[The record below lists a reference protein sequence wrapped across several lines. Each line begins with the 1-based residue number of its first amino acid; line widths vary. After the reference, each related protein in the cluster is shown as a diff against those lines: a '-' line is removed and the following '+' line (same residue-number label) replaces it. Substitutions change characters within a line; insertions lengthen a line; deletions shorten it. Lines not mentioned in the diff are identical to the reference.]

1 MTASII
7 RFVAKTRAPTR
18 NSNNFNEQMS
28 RIPTKNV
35 KSCCCRRS
43 LVTTGSGKYVYL
55 QITVPPPRGVTGLR
69 QTCKQCLTMLCNMGR
84 IEHLVYRVLTISS
97 AIF

>member
-7 RFVAKTRAPTR
+7 RFVAKTSPGPAPTR

-35 KSCCCRRS
+35 KSCCCRPATAPS
-43 LVTTGSGKYVYL
+43 SQQDQGNMF
-55 QITVPPPRGVTGLR
+55 I
-69 QTCKQCLTMLCNMGR
+69 CKLLFLLLAESR
-84 IEHLVYRVLTISS
+84 D
-97 AIF
+97 

>member
-7 RFVAKTRAPTR
+7 RFVAKTMAAAPTR

-35 KSCCCRRS
+35 KSCCCRPAAAPS
-43 LVTTGSGKYVYL
+43 SQQDQGNMF
-55 QITVPPPRGVTGLR
+55 I
-69 QTCKQCLTMLCNMGR
+69 CKLLFLLLAESR
-84 IEHLVYRVLTISS
+84 D
-97 AIF
+97 